1 MAGHT
6 LAVLN
11 MAALIGGAES
21 LMDDNRRNRRRA
33 INAQEKAD
41 DAFRMA
47 EDWNVSADRLRL
59 IDPKVRDWMAGLAYP
74 SQPDTDAPSA
84 FAATPS
90 VIVRPYMTEAMA
102 TAPTSYPPKVNLY
115 DAYGRFLH
123 PTATQDGENFL
134 HGLVQ
139 NFGELRAADLGAT
152 FEDVPNKTKLEHIF
166 RHHRGLMEALVT
178 LEASGITLEQAREAW
193 LRFYGSGAGGSQ
205 VLWRLMEDTPTL
217 TATGVFT
224 SFTLPANYLQVG
236 DTAIL
241 YFSPRLPAGAVN
253 VDFTPKVNLTG
264 TLGPLLWSPYGP
276 LNPNTLALA
285 NESSVDCQVRITR
298 RANDSLG
305 ANQFAISGSLICGSH
320 TVMGG
325 MGGGSASVVSFDHEV
340 DQVIALGGTFSAAM
354 SVKITEGKFIRET

>member
-1 MAGHT
+1 MAGST

-21 LMDDNRRNRRRA
+21 LMNDNRQNRRRA
-33 INAQEKAD
+33 IDAQEKAD

-47 EDWNVSADRLRL
+47 DDWNVSADRLRL

-74 SQPDTDAPSA
+74 SQPATDAPSA
-84 FAATPS
+84 FASTPT
-90 VIVRPYMTEAMA
+90 VIARPYLTEQQA
-102 TAPTSYPPKVNLY
+102 TTPTSYPPKVNLY
-115 DAYGRFLH
+115 DGYGRFLQ
-123 PTATQDGENFL
+123 PTTAQDGENFL

-152 FEDVPNKTKLEHIF
+152 FEDVPNKAKLEHVF
-166 RHHRGLMEALVT
+166 RHHRGLMEALVMLETSGVT
-178 LEASGITLEQAREAW
+178 LDQAREAW
-193 LRFYGSGAGGSQ
+193 LRFYGSSPGGSQ

-217 TATGVFT
+217 AATGVFT
-224 SFTLPANYLQVG
+224 TFTRPANYLKVG

-253 VDFTPKVNLTG
+253 SDFTPKVTLTN
-264 TLGPLLWSPYGP
+264 TLGPVLWSPYGP

-285 NESSVDCQVRITR
+285 NESTVDCQVRITR
-298 RANDSLG
+298 RADDSSG
-305 ANQFAISGSLICGSH
+305 ANHFAIAGSLVCGSH

-325 MGGGSASVVSFDHEV
+325 MGGGSASVVAFDHQV
-340 DQVIALGGTFSAAM
+340 DQTIALIGTLSAAM
-354 SVKITEGKFIRET
+354 NVKITEGKFIRET